1 MQLSYDLSPF
11 FRCPISQV
19 NHKLIDLF
27 ARGIPQGFCAAEFDG
42 ICLHQIGIEL
52 MLSDELAEAI
62 SYKRTASL

>member
-1 MQLSYDLSPF
+1 
-11 FRCPISQV
+11 V